1 MMLTLE
7 KLPKKAVLLKTKKL
21 LMLKRTRN
29 PVNQNKPE
37 VEMMVPPKKKPIKK
51 LLPHSAHQSFKVCAE
66 RMIKLFTCYT
76 P

>member
-7 KLPKKAVLLKTKKL
+7 KLPKKAVLLKTKRL

-29 PVNQNKPE
+29 PVNQNPE

-51 LLPHSAHQSFKVCAE
+51 LLPHSAHQSLKVCAE
-66 RMIKLFTCYT
+66 RMTKLFTCYT